1 MHETDGSEGS
11 GRQGRARDRRERGV
25 RTPRA
30 SRPGHEAG
38 EGTRNITSASGLP
51 HVLLE
56 AGRRAPGG
64 PGEAH
69 TRRTQG
75 AGGQGVLGL
84 TLVLL
89 LFSRHI
95 TSLRPHRL

>member
-11 GRQGRARDRRERGV
+11 GRQGRPGQGTRLVQGHVTLRQLQV
-25 RTPRA
+25 YRTCC
-30 SRPGHEAG
+30 SRPG
-38 EGTRNITSASGLP
+38 
-51 HVLLE
+51 